1 MPSSLL
7 CSTHG
12 RTMSGGASH
21 HRFGKHT
28 QSDEVGIACYHRP
41 WIEHTIGP
49 RRVCRVYMAHWQH
62 TWSDEA
68 GCGILLSPL
77 CITHIRTTSGVTCN
91 HSPLEAHSYGRRW
104 AWISII
110 ALGRHTR
117 SKDVRRG
124 MPSLPLDS
132 RYSRTTSDVAC
143 HHCPWLAHTIGSR
156 RALDAIITLVQQT
169 RSNYVG
175 RGMPLSIMVVSF
187 VRI

>member
-1 MPSSLL
+1 MVDVGSRNSIIDLGHYTRSENIGLDMPP
-7 CSTHG
+7 
-12 RTMSGGASH
+12 SH
-21 HRFGKHT
+21 LGKHT
-28 QSDEVGIACYHRP
+28 TDDIDLECHHPI
-41 WIEHTIGP
+41 W
-49 RRVCRVYMAHWQH
+49 
-62 TWSDEA
+62 
-68 GCGILLSPL
+68 
-77 CITHIRTTSGVTCN
+77 TTQIVR
-91 HSPLEAHSYGRRW
+91 RRW

-110 ALGRHTR
+110 ALGRHTK

-175 RGMPLSIMVVSF
+175 RGMPLSIMVFSSY
-187 VRI
+187 